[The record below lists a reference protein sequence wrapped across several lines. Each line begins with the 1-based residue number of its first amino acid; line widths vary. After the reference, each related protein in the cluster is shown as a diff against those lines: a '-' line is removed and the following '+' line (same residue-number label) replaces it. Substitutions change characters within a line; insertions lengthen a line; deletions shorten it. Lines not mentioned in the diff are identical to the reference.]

1 MCQISVLILT
11 RFWNICV
18 ELALYGLQVTRV
30 LKRFVTPTLTYTAQA
45 DESAIHIC
53 IETQQVIDYMCCTCF
68 VSTSS
73 DSRIFFKCFVTP
85 TLTYTAQVDESV
97 TCLF

>member
-1 MCQISVLILT
+1 MCYISVLKLNRLLI
-11 RFWNICV
+11 ICV
-18 ELALYGLQVTRV
+18 ELALYRLLVIRV
-30 LKRFVTPTLTYTAQA
+30 LKCFVGPTLTYTAQV
-45 DESAIHIC
+45 DESVLHTC

-68 VSTSS
+68 VGTSS

-85 TLTYTAQVDESV
+85 MLTYSAQVDESV